1 MPIRNL
7 FCLLLLL
14 PTVLFAAEAPLTY
27 DRIDLSVA
35 VSHEVENDT
44 LVAVLFAQKEGN
56 DSSRLAGEVNRLI
69 TAAVRIAK
77 QQPEVQVQTPAYRT
91 NPIYNN
97 QHLTG
102 WRGYQSIRLE
112 STDAGAVSKL
122 IGELQKT
129 LGLESVSYTLSPKSR
144 KQAETQLIREGI
156 AAFKQRAQLIS
167 TEMGRPGY
175 RLVQMAVNTSGISP
189 RPVLMREAKSMSSFS
204 PAPTLEAGTQRVA
217 VTINGTIELQ
227 P

>member
-7 FCLLLLL
+7 LYLLLL
-14 PTVLFAAEAPLTY
+14 PTVLLAGETPLTY
-27 DRIDLSVA
+27 DRIDLAASV
-35 VSHEVENDT
+35 SREVENDT

-56 DSSRLAGEVNRLI
+56 DSAHLAGEVNRLI
-69 TAAVRIAK
+69 TQAVAIAK
-77 QQPEVQVQTPAYRT
+77 QQPAVRVQTPAYRT

-102 WRGYQSIRLE
+102 WRVYQSIRLE
-112 STDAGAVSKL
+112 STDAGAVGKL

-144 KQAETQLIREGI
+144 EQNETQLVREGI

-167 TEMGRPGY
+167 TEMERPGY
-175 RLVQMAVNTSGISP
+175 RLVRMTVNTSGISP
-189 RPVLMREAKSMSSFS
+189 RPILMRETASMASLSSA
-204 PAPTLEAGTQRVA
+204 PALEAGTQRVE